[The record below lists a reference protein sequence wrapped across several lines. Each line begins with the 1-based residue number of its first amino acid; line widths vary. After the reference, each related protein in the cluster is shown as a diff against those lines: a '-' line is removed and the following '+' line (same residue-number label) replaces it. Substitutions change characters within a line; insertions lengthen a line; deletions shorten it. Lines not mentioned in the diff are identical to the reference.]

1 MIGCVIRSTS
11 MAMILIFAISHLA
24 LCIPQCLRTKTG
36 KRHGSWAIAESY
48 PSKCGP
54 RQHVVAWLKKFDEA
68 GQLSAQ
74 AATTFLPL
82 GIIACDTTDAV
93 R

>member
-1 MIGCVIRSTS
+1 
-11 MAMILIFAISHLA
+11 
-24 LCIPQCLRTKTG
+24 
-36 KRHGSWAIAESY
+36 
-48 PSKCGP
+48 
-54 RQHVVAWLKKFDEA
+54 VAWLKKFDEA